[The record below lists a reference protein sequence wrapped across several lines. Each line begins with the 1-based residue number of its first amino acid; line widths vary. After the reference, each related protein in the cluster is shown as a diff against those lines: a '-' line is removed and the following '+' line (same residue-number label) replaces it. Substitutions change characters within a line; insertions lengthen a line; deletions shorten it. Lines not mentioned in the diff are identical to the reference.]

1 MNIILDTGV
10 LDPIALVGSEVVS
23 VDGEYNV
30 SEPKIYPYDGDA
42 IISIGPEQMAVV
54 TAYFSDIGDPLTQ
67 LVEVFKVL
75 TTSGVPATGS
85 AGCCPT
91 LRHTPAKKLR
101 SAKLCGWE
109 LKECSPVLVI
119 TTPGKYEF
127 TPNAEGADVIIT
139 AQILPL
145 QEFNRGLD
153 HSIRP

>member
-1 MNIILDTGV
+1 MNILLDTGV
-10 LDPIALVGSEVVS
+10 PDLVAPLGTDVIS

-30 SEPKIYPYDGDA
+30 SEPKIYPIEGDA
-42 IISIGPEQMAVV
+42 IISVGPQQMAVV
-54 TAYFSDIGDPLTQ
+54 TAYFSDIGNPLTQ
-67 LVEVFKVL
+67 EVEVFKAL
-75 TTSGVPATGS
+75 TTSGVPASGS
-85 AGCCPT
+85 AGCCPNIQY
-91 LRHTPAKKLR
+91 TPAKKLR

-109 LKECSPVLVI
+109 LKDCSPVLVI

-153 HSIRP
+153 YSIK